1 MKAVTAFEIL
11 ALLFVAVLTAHSAQ
25 GQLTKCD
32 LKSRLEGALLN
43 LFNST
48 LDNGPT
54 AEELVARI
62 VCKAELTGFNT
73 SLVTPLEMGKKP
85 EREPER
91 EDPRRSGKHEP
102 PRRRGRSPMRRG
114 PPAWGRSGSD
124 SSENS
129 EDSSEE
135 VHKGSLYGLF
145 QLSDCVACANGSSPS
160 SLNTCQMDCARLIDS
175 DISDDISCLEIILM
189 GNQMDGND
197 GPGSSSSNSKEE
209 RKEFKFPKECAT
221 IVPSEYFSGCP

>member
-11 ALLFVAVLTAHSAQ
+11 ALLFVAVFTAHGAQ

-32 LKSRLEGALLN
+32 LKSRLEGALLS

-48 LDNGPT
+48 QDNGPT

-85 EREPER
+85 ERAPER
-91 EDPRRSGKHEP
+91 EKPRRPGKLEP
-102 PRRRGRSPMRRG
+102 PRRRGRSPMRGG
-114 PPAWGRSGSD
+114 PPASMK
-124 SSENS
+124 SSESS
-129 EDSSEE
+129 EESSEE
-135 VHKGSLYGLF
+135 VHTGSLYGLF

-160 SLNTCQMDCARLIDS
+160 SLNMCQMDCARLIDS

-189 GNQMDGND
+189 GNQMDDND
-197 GPGSSSSNSKEE
+197 GPGKSSSNSKEE
-209 RKEFKFPKECAT
+209 MKEFKFPKECAS